1 MKKTTLLALACAFGI
16 SFAAQ
21 AQEAS
26 QEVQYVEDP
35 AQGYL
40 FNRFKDNWFITGEA
54 GANIYFSHGD
64 SERKLG
70 NRFAPTAGLYVGKWF
85 SPIIGLRVGA
95 S

>member
-21 AQEAS
+21 AQEAT

-70 NRFAPTAGLYVGKWF
+70 TRFEALVDLFGL
-85 SPIIGLRVGA
+85 P
-95 S
+95 